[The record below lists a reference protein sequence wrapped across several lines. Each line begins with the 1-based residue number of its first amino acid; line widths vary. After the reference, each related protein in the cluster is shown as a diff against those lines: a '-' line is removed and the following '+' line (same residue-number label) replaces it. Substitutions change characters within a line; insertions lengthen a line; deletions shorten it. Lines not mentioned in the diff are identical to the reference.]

1 MKHNYMKPATQ
12 VIEIK
17 HQTSLLQTSQPPVLT
32 APDAGNDPA
41 DWYELE

>member
-1 MKHNYMKPATQ
+1 MKRNYMKPATQ

-17 HQTSLLQTSQPPVLT
+17 HQTSQPPVLT

-41 DWYELE
+41 DWYEQE